1 MEFLV
6 YQRKGQWLAGLNQFG
21 SGNMHTSQWT
31 SSWSNRWMQGPH
43 TVSALSFMFIPS
55 LYSPTKPVLREL
67 ASETFTEQKAEV
79 HVPVYLLQ
87 MMGRQA
93 NPYKVGQIRFFV
105 PELCNC
111 GTEILVS
118 LSWIVGL
125 ADSGGPDSY
134 LSPHVLRNR
143 ENLSAKRSFFVS

>member
-6 YQRKGQWLAGLNQFG
+6 YQRKGQWLVGLNQFG
-21 SGNMHTSQWT
+21 SQNMHTSQWT
-31 SSWSNRWMQGPH
+31 SSWFNRWMQGPH

-55 LYSPTKPVLREL
+55 LYSLTKPVLREL
-67 ASETFTEQKAEV
+67 ASETYWAEDRSPCACV
-79 HVPVYLLQ
+79 LVTSDGMTGKSLP
-87 MMGRQA
+87 
-93 NPYKVGQIRFFV
+93 KVGQIRFFV

-118 LSWIVGL
+118 LSWVVGL

-134 LSPHVLRNR
+134 LFPHALRNR

>member
-6 YQRKGQWLAGLNQFG
+6 YQRKGQWLVGLNQFG
-21 SGNMHTSQWT
+21 SENMHTSQWT

-43 TVSALSFMFIPS
+43 TVSALSFLSIPS
-55 LYSPTKPVLREL
+55 LYSHKTCSQGACFRNFYWAEDRSPWACVLVTRDGMTGKSL
-67 ASETFTEQKAEV
+67 
-79 HVPVYLLQ
+79 P
-87 MMGRQA
+87 
-93 NPYKVGQIRFFV
+93 KVGQIRFFV

-118 LSWIVGL
+118 LSWVVGL

-134 LSPHVLRNR
+134 LFPHALRNR
-143 ENLSAKRSFFVS
+143 ENLCAKRSFFVS